1 MKAISS
7 KKRAEWCRGGQGYKH
22 DSVTPLTPGLGALGD
37 LWTACCETSDSVSY
51 RDVVQTVRV
60 ATRTPNKPGVSL
72 G

>member
-1 MKAISS
+1 MQNVLGADLLNPL
-7 KKRAEWCRGGQGYKH
+7 AA
-22 DSVTPLTPGLGALGD
+22 LTPGLGALGD
-37 LWTACCETSDSVSY
+37 LWTACCGTSDTVSY